1 MTANKKHDLGC
12 FRYTKYIPNSK
23 GWHFE
28 LIFQYRLDKNISYIE
43 IYSRWLEPNKII
55 HVYYSQ
61 IYTNSN
67 LREARE
73 YFNFLYSSYRERLEL
88 SKKI

>member
-1 MTANKKHDLGC
+1 MKQNNKHDFGC
-12 FRYTKYIPNSK
+12 LRYTKSIPNSK

-28 LIFQYRLDKNISYIE
+28 LIFQYSLDNNVSYIE
-43 IYSRWLEPNKII
+43 IYSRWKEPNVII

-61 IYTNSN
+61 DYTKSN
-67 LREARE
+67 LRDARE

-88 SKKI
+88 SKKF